1 MNLSTQHLAEK
12 GFENPRLNVE
22 RLLASVLKMNRID
35 LYLNFERPIAEP
47 ELNQFKTLLQRRLKY
62 EPLQYILATTEFM
75 SLPFKVDR
83 RSLIPRPET
92 EILVQTVLDRVQSR
106 GDAPSVIRILDI
118 GTGSGNIAVSLA
130 KYLPQAQVTALDIAA
145 DALAMAR
152 ENAELNGVLSQLDF
166 VNQDIAHYQ
175 TATPFQVI
183 VSNPPYVTS
192 AEWEKLP
199 WEIKLYEPR
208 LALDGG
214 VDGMAG
220 FQKIIARLPALL
232 VTDGLAGFEMDPR
245 QAPAL
250 EKILLR
256 SNYQSTRI
264 PDLNQQDRVILIHK

>member
-1 MNLSTQHLAEK
+1 MSTQHLAEK

>member
-47 ELNQFKTLLQRRLKY
+47 ELNQFKTLLQRRLKH
-62 EPLQYILATTEFM
+62 EPLQYILAATEFM
-75 SLPFKVDR
+75 SLPFKIDR

-130 KYLPQAQVTALDIAA
+130 KYLPQAQVTALDVAA

-214 VDGMAG
+214 VDGMAC

-232 VTDGLAGFEMDPR
+232 ATDGWAGFEMDPR